1 MSLLK
6 LNINIFITKDND
18 ISFIN
23 AKLFRLNETSI
34 FSFEENLLLGKVT
47 ITTLTLGFLLNKLK
61 IHIPLFISIISY

>member
-6 LNINIFITKDND
+6 LNINIFITRDND

-61 IHIPLFISIISY
+61 IHIPLFISMISY